1 MMKKLR
7 ERKIHIL
14 ILAFLMGLFLGINL
28 SYTLSAD
35 EPAHKYLDYFHRVY
49 QLIQTDYVDT
59 PETKTIF
66 YGAINGMMQSLK
78 DPFSRFLDEKA
89 YRDLEEETTG
99 AYVGIGIEIT
109 VKDNKIVV
117 ISPIEGTP
125 AMKAGIIAGDI
136 IVRVDD
142 KSIKNKSLA
151 EIVKLIRGPA
161 NSTVK
166 LHVVR
171 KGILEPLA
179 FELVRVP
186 VKLVSVSYGIITGT
200 DIGYL
205 KIKIFSSNTGNDI
218 EKALKYFNSKKIE
231 KLIVDLRWNPGG
243 LLDRSITVS
252 DFFLDKGALVVST
265 RGREGAGNVS
275 EFKSSH
281 DPLYTGKLI
290 VLINKGSA
298 SASEIFAGAIKDN
311 GRGKLLGEK
320 SFGKGSVQKRFN
332 LNDNVG
338 IMLTI
343 AKYYTPS
350 GTSIHGKGIKPHY
363 LVPMN
368 IIEEKDKRK
377 VTVILREK
385 IVQNFV
391 KTHPRYS
398 RETKKKFLAL
408 LKEKD
413 LAISEKTAL
422 YMLKSEVN
430 KYTKRKLYDLE
441 FDIQLNRAIKLLQ
454 KGS

>member
-1 MMKKLR
+1 MKNLK
-7 ERKIHIL
+7 ERKIHII

-28 SYTLSAD
+28 SHTLSAD

-49 QLIQTDYVDT
+49 QLIQTDYVDM

-66 YGAINGMMQSLK
+66 YGAINGMMESLK
-78 DPFSRFLDEKA
+78 DPFSRFLDENA

-117 ISPIEGTP
+117 ISAIEDTP

-136 IVRVDD
+136 IVSVDD
-142 KSIKNKSLA
+142 KSIKDKNLA

-171 KGILEPLA
+171 KGILEPLE

-186 VKLVSVSYGIITGT
+186 VKVVSVSYGIITGT

-218 EKALKYFNSKKIE
+218 EKALKYFNSKKID

-265 RGREGAGNVS
+265 RGREGSGNVS
-275 EFKSSH
+275 EFKSSNES
-281 DPLYTGKLI
+281 LYTGKLI

-332 LNDNVG
+332 LNENVG

-368 IIEEKDKRK
+368 LVEEKDKRK

-391 KTHPRYS
+391 KTHPQYS
-398 RETKKKFLAL
+398 KENKREFLAL
-408 LKEKD
+408 LNEKN
-413 LAISEKTAL
+413 LTISEKTAL

-430 KYTKRKLYDLE
+430 KYTKRTLYDLE
-441 FDIQLNRAIKLLQ
+441 FDIQLNRAIELLQ

>member
-1 MMKKLR
+1 
-7 ERKIHIL
+7 
-14 ILAFLMGLFLGINL
+14 MGLFLGINL
-28 SYTLSAD
+28 SHTLSAD

-49 QLIQTDYVDT
+49 QLIQTDYVDM

-66 YGAINGMMQSLK
+66 YGAINGMMESLK
-78 DPFSRFLDEKA
+78 DPFSRFLDENA

-117 ISPIEGTP
+117 ISAIEDTP

-136 IVRVDD
+136 IVSVDD
-142 KSIKNKSLA
+142 KSIKDKNLA

-171 KGILEPLA
+171 KGILEPLE

-186 VKLVSVSYGIITGT
+186 VKVVSVSYGIITGT

-218 EKALKYFNSKKIE
+218 EKALKYFNSKKID

-265 RGREGAGNVS
+265 RGREGSGNVS
-275 EFKSSH
+275 EFKSSNES
-281 DPLYTGKLI
+281 LYTGKLI

-332 LNDNVG
+332 LNENVG

-368 IIEEKDKRK
+368 LVEEKDKRK

-391 KTHPRYS
+391 KTHPQYS
-398 RETKKKFLAL
+398 KENKREFLAL
-408 LKEKD
+408 LNEKN
-413 LAISEKTAL
+413 LTISEKTAL

-430 KYTKRKLYDLE
+430 KYTKRTLYDLE
-441 FDIQLNRAIKLLQ
+441 FDIQLNRAIELLQ

>member
-1 MMKKLR
+1 MKNLK
-7 ERKIHIL
+7 ERKIHII

-28 SYTLSAD
+28 SHTLSAD

-49 QLIQTDYVDT
+49 QLIQTDYVDM

-66 YGAINGMMQSLK
+66 YGAINGMMESLK
-78 DPFSRFLDEKA
+78 DPFSRFLDENA

-117 ISPIEGTP
+117 ISAIEDTP

-136 IVRVDD
+136 IVSVDD
-142 KSIKNKSLA
+142 KSIKDKNLA

-171 KGILEPLA
+171 KGILEPLE

-186 VKLVSVSYGIITGT
+186 VKVVSVSYGIITGT

-218 EKALKYFNSKKIE
+218 EKALKYFNSKKID

-265 RGREGAGNVS
+265 RGREGSGNVS
-275 EFKSSH
+275 EFKSSNES
-281 DPLYTGKLI
+281 LYTGKLI

-332 LNDNVG
+332 LNENVG

-368 IIEEKDKRK
+368 LVEEKDKRK

-391 KTHPRYS
+391 KTHPQYS
-398 RETKKKFLAL
+398 KENKREFLAL
-408 LKEKD
+408 LNEKN
-413 LAISEKTAL
+413 LTISEKTAL

-430 KYTKRKLYDLE
+430 KYTKRTLYDLE